1 MNLQKSDQT
10 TIENERK
17 LVTKLVNCTNED
29 IELNTVGWTSR
40 VYIVDKGTYVF
51 KFPRTEKVKKEYE
64 QEIRILKLL
73 ENIGC
78 SIQIP
83 KIRWVGDKYDYL
95 GYEGVAGQTI
105 DLVIDRLSPTE
116 KTNIGQQVGKFLIQL
131 HAVELVGAPTITI
144 QDEILQFQKSYQAAA
159 LAFAD
164 RFTSDEQAK
173 LKTLVYETMPATI
186 SELGSDLALC
196 HGDLGY
202 WNLILND
209 QNKVGAIDFGDIGYY
224 DKSKD
229 FLGMED
235 KEMLNAALAVYGDND
250 ILRQKIAFRQRL
262 VPLLDLAYF
271 IENNNEQRTAQTIE
285 KIRAAL

>member
-1 MNLQKSDQT
+1 MTDQT
-10 TIENERK
+10 IIEDERR
-17 LVTKLVNCTNED
+17 LVAELVNCTDED
-29 IELNTVGWTSR
+29 IELNDAGWTSR
-40 VYIVDKGTYVF
+40 VYIVAKSKFVF
-51 KFPRTEKVKKEYE
+51 KFPRTVKVKKEYE
-64 QEIRILKLL
+64 QEIKILKVL
-73 ENIGC
+73 ESIEC
-78 SIQIP
+78 SIQTP
-83 KIRWVGDKYDYL
+83 KIRWVGDNYDYL

-105 DLVIDRLSPTE
+105 DLVIDKLSPTE
-116 KTNIGQQVGKFLIQL
+116 KTNIGQQIGKFLIQL
-131 HAVELVGAPTITI
+131 HAVELVGAPTIMI

-164 RFTSDEQAK
+164 RFTSDEQSR

-235 KEMLNAALAVYGDND
+235 KEMLNAALAVYGDNN
-250 ILRQKIAFRQRL
+250 ILRQKIAIRQRV